1 MSIFTRQ
8 IKNGLCLLAALVWL
22 AACNK
27 KDDSVYPADGG
38 LAFYN
43 ASQLLREEVQ
53 GKGLPALVLLN
64 ANDPADTTYGV
75 HMPDFLPSFGG
86 GESQQFFP
94 RKAINVTSPPW
105 LGYMRVR
112 PGLQE
117 VSFLRTDSSFIMQ
130 TTIQTSIDKNEC
142 LLLSDSLGTYYTT
155 EMEENSNPGL
165 QSVQLNVLNLNPDA
179 GPLQIKVNDADLQ
192 QLPYRSQTGFKDFV
206 TPSSSETFPLR
217 IQLIRIAAGNET
229 AGRTT
234 INATP
239 GHSYT
244 LIINGYY
251 NNAAYTDKHTGEQ
264 ISMVPDFLLSVVR
277 NK

>member
-1 MSIFTRQ
+1 MSIIIQ
-8 IKNGLCLLAALVWL
+8 QVKKGACILAALVWL

-27 KDDSVYPADGG
+27 KNDSVYPADGG

-43 ASQLLREEVQ
+43 ASQLLRQEVQ
-53 GKGLPALVLLN
+53 GKGLPALILLN

-75 HMPDFLPSFGG
+75 HMPDFRPSFGG
-86 GESQQFFP
+86 SESQQFFP

-117 VSFLRTDSSFIMQ
+117 VSFLQTDSSFIMQ
-130 TTIQTSIDKNEC
+130 TTIQTFIDKNDC
-142 LLLSDSLGTYYTT
+142 LFLSDSLGTYYTT

-165 QSVQLNVLNLNPDA
+165 QSVQLKVLNLSPDA
-179 GPLQIKVNDADLQ
+179 GSLQIKVNDADLQ
-192 QLPYRSQTGFKDFV
+192 QLPYRSQTGFKDFA
-206 TPSSSETFPLR
+206 TPSSSETFPMR
-217 IQLIRIAAGNET
+217 IQVVRTAAGNEI

-251 NNAAYTDKHTGEQ
+251 NSAAYTDKHTGEQ